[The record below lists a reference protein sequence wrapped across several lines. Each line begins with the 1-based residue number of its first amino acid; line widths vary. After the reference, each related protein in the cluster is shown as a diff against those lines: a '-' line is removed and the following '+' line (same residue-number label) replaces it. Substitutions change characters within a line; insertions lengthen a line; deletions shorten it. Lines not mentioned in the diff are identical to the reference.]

1 MPLIFINVASRY
13 CQIILKIMNDAMYMK
28 TSEKKDEIVE
38 MKPQLNANVF
48 LNT

>member
-1 MPLIFINVASRY
+1 MLRRDTAKLFS
-13 CQIILKIMNDAMYMK
+13 KIMYNAMYMK